1 MLVGDT
7 YTLINYVSF
16 INYLCYGV
24 TILGLLV
31 LRWRRPALH
40 RPIKVRLEVTRA
52 AFISVE
58 HPRQVWVTMPRRATA
73 FAERRAF
80 HALTVS
86 PHNPRKHVLLIF
98 PVHRQGQ
105 RQKSHGLPMTGPGI
119 LMLSHER
126 VTEKPPPLYI
136 NPEDCLK

>member
-40 RPIKVRLEVTRA
+40 RPIKVRPGRGHARSSQSFTQ
-52 AFISVE
+52 FG
-58 HPRQVWVTMPRRATA
+58 HQHQVILP
-73 FAERRAF
+73 
-80 HALTVS
+80 HALGALTYS
-86 PHNPRKHVLLIF
+86 VLLTTPRGGYSEYP
-98 PVHRQGQ
+98 PVYRQENEAKTLAHGCT
-105 RQKSHGLPMTGPGI
+105 RFHGPTLKQKAL
-119 LMLSHER
+119 
-126 VTEKPPPLYI
+126 
-136 NPEDCLK
+136 N

>member
-40 RPIKVRLEVTRA
+40 RPIKVRA
-52 AFISVE
+52 SAIWASVAGDDGNGDSSLC
-58 HPRQVWVTMPRRATA
+58 HM
-73 FAERRAF
+73 
-80 HALTVS
+80 L
-86 PHNPRKHVLLIF
+86 
-98 PVHRQGQ
+98 
-105 RQKSHGLPMTGPGI
+105 GPAQ
-119 LMLSHER
+119 SS
-126 VTEKPPPLYI
+126 
-136 NPEDCLK
+136 

>member
-40 RPIKVRLEVTRA
+40 RPIKVRA
-52 AFISVE
+52 PPSG
-58 HPRQVWVTMPRRATA
+58 HPRQATGQWGAQLLPRARPCSVLVTTLR
-73 FAERRAF
+73 
-80 HALTVS
+80 
-86 PHNPRKHVLLIF
+86 
-98 PVHRQGQ
+98 G
-105 RQKSHGLPMTGPGI
+105 GL
-119 LMLSHER
+119 
-126 VTEKPPPLYI
+126 
-136 NPEDCLK
+136 

>member
-40 RPIKVRLEVTRA
+40 RPIKVRA
-52 AFISVE
+52 SPIWASVAGDDGNGDSSFC
-58 HPRQVWVTMPRRATA
+58 PVLDPARGFVCPGLFSPQNNPMRWV
-73 FAERRAF
+73 
-80 HALTVS
+80 
-86 PHNPRKHVLLIF
+86 I
-98 PVHRQGQ
+98 
-105 RQKSHGLPMTGPGI
+105 
-119 LMLSHER
+119 
-126 VTEKPPPLYI
+126 
-136 NPEDCLK
+136 

>member
-40 RPIKVRLEVTRA
+40 RPIKVRPGGGHPGNCQSLTHLGTGGGDDSNGDSSFCHVLGLLRA
-52 AFISVE
+52 L
-58 HPRQVWVTMPRRATA
+58 R
-73 FAERRAF
+73 
-80 HALTVS
+80 ALT
-86 PHNPRKHVLLIF
+86 
-98 PVHRQGQ
+98 
-105 RQKSHGLPMTGPGI
+105 
-119 LMLSHER
+119 
-126 VTEKPPPLYI
+126 
-136 NPEDCLK
+136 